1 MQALVNCK
9 YSPDANMLPSQWMLM
24 NHQDELF
31 QLQHWQVHPL
41 VPSWRLVLLPMT
53 LHWQLEQSQLAIRQ
67 STLHGENRSFQG
79 HHHCLRPPLSELG
92 ESNRNQI
99 RFFGFDSIV
108 LDWQSIFI
116 LIQKHYI
123 VNWVT
128 TDRSIIIN
136 INARESCRVNSSY
149 MNRKIWRVTKCWS
162 SNQDTSSMVL
172 YVSGTITSTKRIT

>member
-9 YSPDANMLPSQWMLM
+9 YSTDANMLPSQWKLM
-24 NHQDELF
+24 THQGELF

-41 VPSWRLVLLPMT
+41 EPSWRLVLLPMT